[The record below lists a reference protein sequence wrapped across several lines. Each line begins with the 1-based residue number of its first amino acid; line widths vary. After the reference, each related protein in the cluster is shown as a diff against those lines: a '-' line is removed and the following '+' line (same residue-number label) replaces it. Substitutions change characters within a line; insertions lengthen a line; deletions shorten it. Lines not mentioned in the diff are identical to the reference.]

1 MNLGKARRKG
11 QVEFIVVAALI
22 IIAITAVILASRQ
35 IVIPSPVTSGLT
47 EEAKTIK
54 DSVENLIRAGAKD
67 RLLLVYNQGGAQAP
81 TLSVEFGA
89 FDTAVWSACG
99 ENNIPDVEKE
109 IGAGIWAYLRENLK
123 DEMEFYGKKVTFDFS
138 KPKYEV
144 DVIKDMVNVRVYL
157 PTKVEGYDI
166 QQPYAINVPAKLYD
180 VLDFSK
186 NFVNEAGSTR
196 FFEMVTLTSML
207 HSNPESEAWIP
218 VAGAQVG
225 CGNVLFKTRNEL
237 LPGIKGIIKYTVSH
251 VVWNTQPLKL
261 AENPF
266 YPISSVGGKFYPDL
280 QVAFAYPPSWDAEI
294 DQYFMFT
301 PEPLRVVPKPIMPII
316 AFCMAPYSVGY
327 TFRYPVV
334 VMVEDSLLDQWF
346 KFAVMVDIQNTQP
359 GNCSAQF
366 GNISEYAQ
374 ICVSDAK
381 CNAKVTVKD
390 SAGTPVEGADVS
402 FYICDIGVTNSNGVA
417 QGKIPCMVSEL
428 HAYKEGYR
436 SFGDLFRSDQLQNI
450 DVTLQKTADKFTI
463 HFKGLE
469 VEAGG
474 DNLDGITGDG
484 QFGSYQVKSS
494 SKDITPKA
502 NFGDKDMIVIAAFS
516 PVNPNYFTG
525 EDTSLLLSN
534 YDENGTLVAQIETA
548 GLQPIAYNFTLT
560 VADNETGMPLGYLN
574 TSIQLSEGDTELY
587 VYMPVALKADGN
599 NIGDPGIDPA
609 EANQLTDVIRL
620 DCGEPVRT
628 TQASC

>member
-35 IVIPSPVTSGLT
+35 AVIPPAFTPGLP

-54 DSVENLIRAGAKD
+54 DSVVNLIRAGAKD
-67 RLLLVYNQGGAQAP
+67 KLLLIYNQGGTQKP
-81 TLSVEFGA
+81 SLSVEFGA

-99 ENNIPDVEKE
+99 ETNIPDVAKE
-109 IGAGIWAYLRENLK
+109 IGVGLWAYLRENLK
-123 DEMEFYGKKVTFDFS
+123 DEMEFYGKKVKFDFS
-138 KPKYEV
+138 RPKYEV
-144 DVIKDMVNVRVYL
+144 DIIKDRVNVRLYL
-157 PTKVEGYDI
+157 PTKVEDYDI
-166 QQPYAINVPAKLYD
+166 QQPYEITVPTKLYD

-186 NFVNEAGSTR
+186 NFVNDAGSTR
-196 FFEMVTLTSML
+196 FFEMVTLTSMM
-207 HSNPESEAWIP
+207 HSNPESDAWVP

-225 CGNVLFKTRNEL
+225 CGNVLFKTRNQL

-251 VVWNTQPLKL
+251 VVWNTRPLKL

-266 YPISSVGGKFYPDL
+266 YPISSVGGKFYPDM
-280 QVAFAYPPSWDAEI
+280 QVAFAYPPSWDAQI
-294 DQYFMFT
+294 DRYFMFT
-301 PEPLRVVPKPIMPII
+301 PEPLRVIPKPIMPII

-334 VMVEDSLLDQWF
+334 VMVEDSLLNQWF
-346 KFAVMVDIQNTQP
+346 KFAIMVDIQNTQP

-366 GNISEYAQ
+366 SNVSEYSQ

-381 CNAKVTVKD
+381 CNAKVTVTN
-390 SAGTPVEGADVS
+390 STGSPIEGADVS
-402 FYICDIGVTNSNGVA
+402 FYICDIGTTNSNGVA

-436 SFGDLFRSDQLQNI
+436 SFGDLFRSDQLQDK
-450 DVTLQKTADKFTI
+450 DVTLQNTADTFTI
-463 HFKGLE
+463 YFKGLE
-469 VEAGG
+469 VEATG
-474 DNLDGITGDG
+474 DNLDGTTGDG
-484 QFGSYQVKSS
+484 KFGSYQVKSS

-502 NFGDKDMIVIAAFS
+502 NFGDKDLIVITAFS

-525 EDTSLLLSN
+525 EDTALLLSN
-534 YDENGTLVAQIETA
+534 YDENGNLVSKIVTS
-548 GLQPIAYNFTLT
+548 GIQPIAYNFTLT

-574 TSIQLSEGDTELY
+574 SSIQVNEGDKEIY
-587 VYMPVALKADGN
+587 VYMPVVLKADGN
-599 NIGDPGIDPA
+599 DVSDPGIDPD
-609 EANQLTDVIRL
+609 EANQLTDAIRSS
-620 DCGEPVRT
+620 CGDPVRT